1 MKKTKL
7 LSLSALCAAL
17 GVVVL
22 YLGSMLDVLDMS
34 AAILASF
41 LVLFCTLEL
50 GYGYAGAVYGVIT
63 LLALLLLP
71 NKAPALLF
79 AGLFGYVPITKFFF
93 EQKMKKLTWLL
104 KILIFNLFFGA
115 MVFLGAKA
123 LGFSTENTLG
133 IPPYVYNIAYFVL
146 ANGVYILYDIL
157 LARLSRIY
165 FYKYREKI
173 RKYLK

>member
-17 GVVVL
+17 GVVML
-22 YLGSMLDVLDMS
+22 YLGSLLDVLDMS

-41 LVLFCTLEL
+41 LVLFCVMEL
-50 GYGYAGAVYGVIT
+50 GYGYAGAVYLVIT
-63 LLALLLLP
+63 VLSLLLLP
-71 NKAPALLF
+71 NKSPAILF
-79 AGLFGYVPITKFFF
+79 AGLFGYVPITKFFL
-93 EQKMKKLTWLL
+93 EHKMKKLAWLP
-104 KILIFNLFFGA
+104 KIAVFNLFFGE

-133 IPPYVYNIAYFVL
+133 IPSYVYYIAYFVL
-146 ANGVYILYDIL
+146 ANGVYILCDIL